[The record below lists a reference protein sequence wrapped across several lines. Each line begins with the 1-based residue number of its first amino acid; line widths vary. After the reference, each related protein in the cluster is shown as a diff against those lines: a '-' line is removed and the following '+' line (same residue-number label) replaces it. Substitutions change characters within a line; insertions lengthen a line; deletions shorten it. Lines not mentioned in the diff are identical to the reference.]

1 MTTEP
6 IGNTSTGRIPR
17 HHPGAGLKYTQ
28 AARIGR
34 LLIALLGLWVGL
46 RSAAARFEL
55 QNASLRDIQA
65 AMDSGA
71 LTSEK
76 LVRLYLERIEA
87 YDRKGPTL
95 RAVLHLNTNALKTAR
110 GLDAERRSKGSR
122 GPLHGVPVIV
132 KDVFDTAD
140 MPTTGGFK
148 GMADARPT
156 KDAFVVARLRSAGAI
171 ILAKVN
177 QSDWYGATEIV
188 ASSSLGGSTLNPHAL
203 DRTPGWSSSGTSA
216 GLAAYF
222 SPVGLGS
229 ETGFSIRTP
238 SSDGNLCG
246 LSTTSGLISRDGQM
260 WSYITGERGGP
271 MARSVADV
279 AAVLDVIAGFDS
291 ADLWTAQSLGKMPM
305 EPYSSFVVTNA
316 LRGARLGVL
325 KEAYDFKPVEPGAVE
340 LFETAYAAIER
351 AGAQVV
357 RGLSLGIDLPK
368 YLTNASP
375 SRFERVEAINRY
387 LARQGTAAKFKDVH
401 EMIANTIHPVR
412 PDTVEAA
419 SKPRNLDRDPEYRAT
434 LAAKAALREMII
446 ELMDRHRLDAL
457 IYPHKLHGP
466 LLIGHK
472 DAPTSK
478 YTPNQTSP
486 VTGLP
491 AFIVP
496 AGFTPANLPI
506 GLEILGRPWSE
517 PQLLRLAAS
526 FEAVHPNRRTPAS
539 TPPLPGESF
548 DYSTP

>member
-1 MTTEP
+1 MTTDSIVALRSGRGSAQG
-6 IGNTSTGRIPR
+6 IGSGRAP
-17 HHPGAGLKYTQ
+17 
-28 AARIGR
+28 ARPSG
-34 LLIALLGLWVGL
+34 IARWLAVFLGLWVGL
-46 RSAAARFEL
+46 APEAARFDL
-55 QNASLRDIQA
+55 QNASVRDIQA

-71 LTSEK
+71 LTSER
-76 LVRLYLERIEA
+76 LVRMYLDRIEA
-87 YDRKGPTL
+87 YDRKGPAI
-95 RAVLHLNTNALKTAR
+95 RAVLHLNTNALDTAR
-110 GLDAERRSKGSR
+110 GLDAERRSKGPRS
-122 GPLHGVPVIV
+122 PLHGIPVLV
-132 KDVFDTAD
+132 KDVFDTDD
-140 MPTTGGFK
+140 MPTSGGFK
-148 GMADARPT
+148 AMADARPT

-177 QSDWYGATEIV
+177 QSDWYGATEII

-246 LSTTSGLISRDGQM
+246 LSTTSGLVSRDGQM

-279 AAVLDVIAGFDS
+279 AAVLDVIAGFDP

-305 EPYSSFVVTNA
+305 ETYSSFVVTNA

-351 AGAQVV
+351 AGGQVV
-357 RGLSLGIDLPK
+357 RGVSLGIDLPK

-375 SRFERVEAINRY
+375 SRYERVEAINRY
-387 LARQGTAAKFKDVH
+387 LARQGPAAKFKDVR

-434 LAAKAALREMII
+434 LAAKAALREMIV

-457 IYPHKLHGP
+457 VYPHKLHGP

-548 DYSTP
+548 DLPTP